1 MKKLTAL
8 VLALALALSVS
19 LAFAEKAIPDIEH
32 IDLKAGETFHAAIG
46 DYNPEDGTFVV
57 RVYAWDTYDED
68 DVAKLTAGDIIL
80 AGGDIYVIK
89 DEREES
95 GDRVFIVNDDE
106 EIYFEKFDG
115 ELICRNLLNGRIF
128 MNVVSVLR
136 LPVADDVVYEDAS
149 NPDLEVPAKIFSG
162 LQDVQDAIKR
172 AAEDHTYGLIAS
184 FTTVTINERLEIVK
198 IHQAYDVAQ

>member
-1 MKKLTAL
+1 
-8 VLALALALSVS
+8 
-19 LAFAEKAIPDIEH
+19 
-32 IDLKAGETFHAAIG
+32 
-46 DYNPEDGTFVV
+46 
-57 RVYAWDTYDED
+57 
-68 DVAKLTAGDIIL
+68 
-80 AGGDIYVIK
+80 
-89 DEREES
+89 
-95 GDRVFIVNDDE
+95 
-106 EIYFEKFDG
+106 
-115 ELICRNLLNGRIF
+115 